1 MSGGIPFV
9 DILIFAIIAIF
20 LGFRLRSIL
29 GKRTGFE
36 QPAASPT
43 DFKPDFSDKMQR
55 PIDDMPVDGENISA
69 IMGADPSFSEAGFI
83 KGASAAYGIIL
94 QAFADD
100 DMDALKRLLGYEINT
115 VFADS
120 IRDRLKAGEK
130 LSIDLKSLDKV
141 SIKSASLREGVAS
154 ITVEFLSRQLRVLKS
169 ESGDILDGDIDK
181 IEAFN
186 DLWTFERDISSTD
199 PTWLLVDTEVVQN

>member
-9 DILIFAIIAIF
+9 DILVFAIIAIF

-36 QPAASPT
+36 QPAASPA
-43 DFKPDFSDKMQR
+43 DLKSGFSDKIQKSF
-55 PIDDMPVDGENISA
+55 DDMPMDGEGISA
-69 IMGADPSFSEAGFI
+69 IMGADSSFNDADFI
-83 KGASAAYGIIL
+83 KGASAAYEIIL
-94 QAFADD
+94 QAFAND
-100 DMDALKRLLGYEINT
+100 DMDGLRPLLGYEINT

-130 LSIDLKSLDKV
+130 LSIDLKSLDKA

-154 ITVEFLSRQLRVLKS
+154 ITVEFLSQQLRVLKS
-169 ESGDILDGDIDK
+169 ENGDILDGDIDK
-181 IEAFN
+181 TETFS

-199 PTWLLVDTEVVQN
+199 PTWLLVDTEVAQN

>member
-9 DILIFAIIAIF
+9 DILVFAIIAIF
-20 LGFRLRSIL
+20 LGFRLRSML

-36 QPAASPT
+36 QPTVRQA
-43 DFKPDFSDKMQR
+43 DFKSDFSDKMQR
-55 PIDDMPVDGENISA
+55 PVDDMPLDGEGVSA
-69 IMGADPSFSEAGFI
+69 IRAADASFNDADFI
-83 KGASAAYGIIL
+83 KGASGAYEIIL

-100 DMDALKRLLGYEINT
+100 DMDALRPLLGYEINT

-130 LSIDLKSLDKV
+130 LSIDLKSLDKA

-169 ESGDILDGDIDK
+169 ESGDILDGDLDK
-181 IEAFN
+181 IEAFS

-199 PTWLLVDTEVVQN
+199 PTWLLVDTETTQN